1 LIDKPKNERLYHLT
15 GKPGDK
21 CIANGNTWEESEY
34 TRAEYKAALGFPDN
48 ALDEFIKRT
57 A

>member
-1 LIDKPKNERLYHLT
+1 LIDKPKNGRLYHLT
-15 GKPGDK
+15 GKQGDK